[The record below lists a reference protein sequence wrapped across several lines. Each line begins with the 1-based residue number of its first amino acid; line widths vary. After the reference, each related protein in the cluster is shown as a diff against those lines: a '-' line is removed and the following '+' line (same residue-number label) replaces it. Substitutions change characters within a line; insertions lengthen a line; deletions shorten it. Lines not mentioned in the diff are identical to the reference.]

1 MSSLVCGL
9 DVHKDSV
16 YATVMSYGGEVIE
29 RRKLS
34 GKDEVVSFLGRYPI
48 DKVAMESSTSI
59 VPVYRALKG
68 KGYNVLVSH
77 PKKTRL
83 IAESRIKTD
92 RVDSWA
98 VTELARLDA
107 LPLSYVPPDDIA
119 VLREKVRRRAFLVRM
134 RSKLKVKIKVDLTIN
149 GLTPPSE
156 YGLFTRKGLEWLHSL
171 ESDAVESYLPVL
183 FTLTIQIERLS
194 KELRSM
200 APEDEDVRL
209 LMTIPGVGY
218 YSALL
223 VKSEIGDISRFPDGE
238 KLCSYAG
245 LVPSVSSSGGH
256 TRRGSITKEGSRWLR
271 WIMVESVRIHI
282 KYDTSISRAYHAI
295 AERKGSGIAKVAAAR
310 RLLMCCYSVLRNR
323 QPYHDPAGHYQP
335 SCSGRGE

>member
-1 MSSLVCGL
+1 
-9 DVHKDSV
+9 
-16 YATVMSYGGEVIE
+16 MSYAGEVVE

-34 GKDEVVSFLGRYPI
+34 NDEIVPFLGRYPV

-59 VPVYRALKG
+59 VPVYRALRG

-98 VTELARLDA
+98 LIELARLDA

-119 VLREKVRRRAFLVRM
+119 ALREKVRRRAFMVRM
-134 RSKLKVKIKVDLTIN
+134 RSKLKVKIKAHLTIN
-149 GLTPPSE
+149 GLTPPTE
-156 YGLFTRKGLEWLHSL
+156 YGLFTRKGLEWLHGL
-171 ESDAVESYLPVL
+171 QSDAVESYLPIL
-183 FTLTIQIERLS
+183 STLTIQIERLS
-194 KELRSM
+194 KELRRM

-223 VKSEIGDISRFPDGE
+223 VKSEIGTVDRFPDGE
-238 KLCSYAG
+238 KLCSFAG
-245 LVPSVSSSGGH
+245 LVPSVSSSGAH
-256 TRRGSITKEGSRWLR
+256 KRYGSITKEGSRWLR
-271 WIMVESVRIHI
+271 WIMVESVRIHL
-282 KYDTSISRAYHAI
+282 KYDTGITRAYHAI

-310 RLLMCCYSVLRNR
+310 RLLMCCYAVLRNHE
-323 QPYHDPAGHYQP
+323 PYHDPAGHYQP
-335 SCSGRGE
+335 SRSGRGE

>member
-1 MSSLVCGL
+1 MSSFVCGL
-9 DVHKDSV
+9 DIHRNSV
-16 YATVMSYGGEVIE
+16 FATVMSYGGEVIE

-34 GKDEVVSFLGRYPI
+34 DKDEVVSFLGRYPI

-59 VPVYRALKG
+59 VPIYRALRG
-68 KGYNVLVSH
+68 KGYKVLVSH

-98 VTELARLDA
+98 VTELARLNA

-119 VLREKVRRRAFLVRM
+119 ALREKVRRRAYLVRM
-134 RSKLKVKIKVDLTIN
+134 RSKLRVKIRAQLTIN
-149 GLTPPSE
+149 GIQAPTE
-156 YGLFTRKGLEWLHSL
+156 HGLFTSKNLEWLHSL
-171 ESDAVESYLPVL
+171 QLDSVESYLPVIS
-183 FTLTIQIERLS
+183 TLDIQIRKLS
-194 KELRSM
+194 KELQAL
-200 APEDEDVRL
+200 APQDEDVKL
-209 LMTIPGVGY
+209 LMTIPGIGY

-245 LVPSVSSSGGH
+245 LVPSVSSSGAY

-271 WIMVESVRIHI
+271 WIMVECVHTHR
-282 KYDTSISRAYHAI
+282 KYDTSITRSYHAI
-295 AERKGSGIAKVAAAR
+295 AERKGKSIAKVAAAR

-323 QPYHDPAGHYQP
+323 QPYHDPAGHYE
-335 SCSGRGE
+335 SS

>member
-9 DVHKDSV
+9 DVHKNSV
-16 YATVMSYGGEVIE
+16 YATVMSYNGEVVE
-29 RRKLS
+29 KRKLS
-34 GKDEVVSFLGRYPI
+34 NEEVVSFLDRYPI

-59 VPVYRALKG
+59 IPIYRALRG
-68 KGYNVLVSH
+68 KGYTILVSH

-107 LPLSYVPPDDIA
+107 LPLSYVPPDEIA
-119 VLREKVRRRAFLVRM
+119 TLREKVRRRAYLVRM
-134 RSKLKVKIKVDLTIN
+134 RSKLRVKIRAQLTIN
-149 GLTPPSE
+149 GIQAPTE
-156 YGLFTRKGLEWLHSL
+156 HGLFTSKNLEWLHSL
-171 ESDAVESYLPVL
+171 QLDSVESYLPVISSL
-183 FTLTIQIERLS
+183 DIQVKKLS
-194 KELRSM
+194 RELQAL
-200 APEDEDVRL
+200 APQDPEVRL

-223 VKSEIGDISRFPDGE
+223 VKSEIGDISRFSDGE

-245 LVPSVSSSGGH
+245 LVPSVSSSGAY

-271 WIMVESVRIHI
+271 WIMVECVHTHL
-282 KYDTSISRAYHAI
+282 KYDTSITRSYHAI
-295 AERKGSGIAKVAAAR
+295 AERKGKPVAKVAAAR

-323 QPYHDPAGHYQP
+323 QPYHDPAGHYE
-335 SCSGRGE
+335 SS

>member
-9 DVHKDSV
+9 DVHKSSV
-16 YATVMSYGGEVIE
+16 FATVMNYGGEVIE
-29 RRKLS
+29 RRKLAD
-34 GKDEVVSFLGRYPI
+34 KDDVVTFLGRYQI

-59 VPVYRALKG
+59 VPVYRELRG
-68 KGYNVLVSH
+68 RGYKVLVSH

-98 VTELARLDA
+98 LTELARLDA
-107 LPLSYVPPDDIA
+107 LPLSYVPPDNIA
-119 VLREKVRRRAFLVRM
+119 ALREKVRRRAFLVRM
-134 RSKLKVKIKVDLTIN
+134 RSRLKVKIRNDLTIN

-156 YGLFTRKGLEWLHSL
+156 YGLFTRKGTAWLHSL
-171 ESDAVESYLPVL
+171 QSDPVESYLPVL
-183 FTLTIQIERLS
+183 STLTIQIEKLS
-194 KELRSM
+194 KELRSI

-209 LMTIPGVGY
+209 LMTIPGLGY

-245 LVPSVSSSGGH
+245 LVPSVSSSGTHKRHGP
-256 TRRGSITKEGSRWLR
+256 ITKEGSRWLR

-282 KYDTSISRAYHAI
+282 KYDTAITRAYHAI
-295 AERKGSGIAKVAAAR
+295 AERKGTGVAKVAAAR
-310 RLLMCCYSVLRNR
+310 RLLMCCYSVLKNR
-323 QPYHDPAGHYQP
+323 QPYYDPAGHYQP
-335 SCSGRGE
+335 SRSGRGE

>member
-16 YATVMSYGGEVIE
+16 YATVMSYGGEVVE
-29 RRKLS
+29 RRKLLD
-34 GKDEVVSFLGRYPI
+34 KDEVVSFLGRYPI

-59 VPVYRALKG
+59 VPVYRALRG

-98 VTELARLDA
+98 LTELARLDA

-119 VLREKVRRRAFLVRM
+119 ALREKVRRWAFMVRM
-134 RSKLKVKIKVDLTIN
+134 RSKLKVKIKAHLTIN

-156 YGLFTRKGLEWLHSL
+156 YGLFTRKGLEWLHGL
-171 ESDAVESYLPVL
+171 QSDAVESYLPVL
-183 FTLTIQIERLS
+183 STLTLQIERLS
-194 KELRSM
+194 KELRRM

-223 VKSEIGDISRFPDGE
+223 VKSEIGTIDRFPDGE

-245 LVPSVSSSGGH
+245 LVPSVSSSGAH
-256 TRRGSITKEGSRWLR
+256 KRYGSITKEGSRWLR
-271 WIMVESVRIHI
+271 WIMVESVRIHL
-282 KYDTSISRAYHAI
+282 KYDTGITRAYHAI

-310 RLLMCCYSVLRNR
+310 RLLMCCYAVLRNHE
-323 QPYHDPAGHYQP
+323 PYHDPAGHYQP
-335 SCSGRGE
+335 SRSGRGE

>member
-16 YATVMSYGGEVIE
+16 FATVMSYAGEVVV

-34 GKDEVVSFLGRYPI
+34 NSEVVSFLDQYPV

-59 VPVYRALKG
+59 VPVYRALRG
-68 KGYNVLVSH
+68 RGYKVLVSH

-119 VLREKVRRRAFLVRM
+119 ALREKVRRRAFLVRM
-134 RSKLKVKIKVDLTIN
+134 RARLKVKIKAHLTIN

-156 YGLFTRKGLEWLHSL
+156 YGLFTRKGVEWLHSL
-171 ESDAVESYLPVL
+171 QSDTVESYLPVL
-183 FTLTIQIERLS
+183 SALTVQVERLS
-194 KELRSM
+194 KELRNM
-200 APEDEDVRL
+200 APMDEDVRL
-209 LMTIPGVGY
+209 LMTIPGMGY

-223 VKSEIGDISRFPDGE
+223 VKSEIGEISRFPDGE

-245 LVPSVSSSGGH
+245 LVPSVSSSGTH
-256 TRRGSITKEGSRWLR
+256 RRYGSITKEGSRWLR
-271 WIMVESVRIHI
+271 WIMVESVRIHV

-295 AERKGSGIAKVAAAR
+295 AEKKGRPIAKVAAAR
-310 RLLMCCYSVLRNR
+310 RLLMCCDSVLRNHK
-323 QPYHDPAGHYQP
+323 PYYDPAGHYQ
-335 SCSGRGE
+335 SS

>member
-9 DVHKDSV
+9 DVHKESV

-34 GKDEVVSFLGRYPI
+34 GKDEVVSFLDRYPV

-59 VPVYRALKG
+59 VPVYRALRG
-68 KGYNVLVSH
+68 RGYNVLVSH

-119 VLREKVRRRAFLVRM
+119 ALREKVRRRAFLVRM
-134 RSKLKVKIKVDLTIN
+134 RAKLKVKIKSHLTIN
-149 GLTPPSE
+149 GVTPPSR
-156 YGLFTRKGLEWLHSL
+156 YGLFTKKGLEWLHSL
-171 ESDAVESYLPVL
+171 QSDAIESYLPVL
-183 FTLTIQIERLS
+183 STLTVQIEKLS
-194 KELRSM
+194 KELRRM
-200 APEDEDVRL
+200 APQDMDVKL

-223 VKSEIGDISRFPDGE
+223 IKSEIGTIDRFPDGE

-245 LVPSVSSSGGH
+245 LVPSVSISGGH
-256 TRRGSITKEGSRWLR
+256 RRHGSITKEGSRWLR
-271 WIMVESVRIHI
+271 WIMVESVRIHV
-282 KYDTSISRAYHAI
+282 KYDTSITRAYHAI
-295 AERKGSGIAKVAAAR
+295 AERKGRSIAKVAAAR
-310 RLLMCCYSVLRNR
+310 RLLMCCDSVLRNHR
-323 QPYHDPAGHYQP
+323 PYYDPGGRYQ
-335 SCSGRGE
+335 SS

>member
-34 GKDEVVSFLGRYPI
+34 GKDEVVSFLGQYPI

-59 VPVYRALKG
+59 VPVYRALRG

-119 VLREKVRRRAFLVRM
+119 ALREKVRRRAFLVRM
-134 RSKLKVKIKVDLTIN
+134 RSKLKVKIKAHLTIN

-171 ESDAVESYLPVL
+171 AIRCSGILPTSPLHPNRSD
-183 FTLTIQIERLS
+183 RKLS

-256 TRRGSITKEGSRWLR
+256 TAVWL
-271 WIMVESVRIHI
+271 
-282 KYDTSISRAYHAI
+282 D
-295 AERKGSGIAKVAAAR
+295 
-310 RLLMCCYSVLRNR
+310 N
-323 QPYHDPAGHYQP
+323 
-335 SCSGRGE
+335 